1 MLDNDT
7 LFSSIFEIKPY
18 EYVLVGSCVKREK
31 QVDSITYYSIN
42 PIINNCL
49 RYSLEHLEKYKHRAI
64 DILKFGIKH
73 NTEIIN
79 KVGADT
85 YCICNELGGVIDP
98 GRTDWF
104 SCDVDNI
111 AVYVDMEVNDDEI
124 NALIK
129 QLPKFKKRY

>member
-1 MLDNDT
+1 M
-7 LFSSIFEIKPY
+7 
-18 EYVLVGSCVKREK
+18 
-31 QVDSITYYSIN
+31 
-42 PIINNCL
+42 
-49 RYSLEHLEKYKHRAI
+49 EHLEKYKHRAI

-85 YCICNELGGVIDP
+85 YCICNELGGVIDF

-111 AVYVDMEVNDDEI
+111 AVYVDMEVNDEVNDDEI
-124 NALIK
+124 KSFNKTTAK
-129 QLPKFKKRY
+129 VQKDTKKRRNKYVSFSICLEK

>member
-1 MLDNDT
+1 MPK
-7 LFSSIFEIKPY
+7 IFI
-18 EYVLVGSCVKREK
+18 G
-31 QVDSITYYSIN
+31 T
-42 PIINNCL
+42 
-49 RYSLEHLEKYKHRAI
+49 LEKYKHRAI

-85 YCICNELGGVIDP
+85 YCICNELGGVIDF

-111 AVYVDMEVNDDEI
+111 AVYVDMEVNDEVNDDEI
-124 NALIK
+124 KALIK
-129 QLPKFKKRY
+129 QLPKFKKDTKKRRNKYVSFSICIEK

>member
-1 MLDNDT
+1 M
-7 LFSSIFEIKPY
+7 
-18 EYVLVGSCVKREK
+18 
-31 QVDSITYYSIN
+31 
-42 PIINNCL
+42 
-49 RYSLEHLEKYKHRAI
+49 EHLDKYKYRAI

-79 KVGADT
+79 EVGADT
-85 YCICNELGGVIDP
+85 YCICNELGGVIDFR
-98 GRTDWF
+98 RTYRF

>member
-1 MLDNDT
+1 MLA
-7 LFSSIFEIKPY
+7 
-18 EYVLVGSCVKREK
+18 GSRVKRKK

-49 RYSLEHLEKYKHRAI
+49 RYSLKHLEKYKHRAI

-85 YCICNELGGVIDP
+85 YCICNELGGVIDF

-111 AVYVDMEVNDDEI
+111 AVYVDMEVNEEVNDDEI
-124 NALIK
+124 KALIK